1 MLCWRDVAAV
11 RDYHEGRPMGV
22 LAWIVI
28 GLVAGW
34 LAARIT
40 DSPRGLLRN
49 LAVGLLGAVL
59 GGFLF
64 TKLGVPVVPDFWGA
78 LITAVIGA
86 VLLLV
91 ILQALRR
98 A

>member
-1 MLCWRDVAAV
+1 
-11 RDYHEGRPMGV
+11 MGIF
-22 LAWIVI
+22 AWIVI
-28 GLVAGW
+28 GLIAGW

-40 DSPRGLLRN
+40 NAPGGLVRN
-49 LAVGLLGAVL
+49 LIVGLVGSLV

-64 TKLGVPVVPDFWGA
+64 AKLGLHVVPDFWGE

-86 VLLLV
+86 VVFLFLW
-91 ILQALRR
+91 QAIRR